1 MKMPLLRTLLPL
13 LLLALA
19 SGPVAA
25 QKVYRWVDTNGQVH
39 YGDSVPPEYANR
51 DRDVLNEQGLTVGH
65 QQGEETPAKEKARQ
79 EKEKEAR
86 AAEQQAQHDRMLLAT
101 YTSVDDIEQL
111 RARRLDQIDSQITIQ
126 LQSLETLKRR
136 YAEQLKRANFFKP
149 RNTKPNAPEMPEGM
163 ADDLAR
169 AAADIH
175 TQELNLQKRRDERVA
190 VNKQFDKDAARY
202 KQLRNLNQ

>member
-25 QKVYRWVDTNGQVH
+25 QKVYRWVDKNGQVH

-51 DRDVLNEQGLTVGH
+51 DRDVINKEGLTVGH
-65 QQGEETPAKEKARQ
+65 QQGEETPAEAKARQ
-79 EKEKEAR
+79 EQEKAAR
-86 AAEQQAQHDRMLLAT
+86 AAEQQAQHDRMLLGT

-111 RARRLDQIDSQITIQ
+111 RARRLDQIDSQIAIQ
-126 LQSLETLKRR
+126 QQSLETLKQR
-136 YAEQLKRANFFKP
+136 YAEQLKRAEFFKP

-169 AAADIH
+169 AQSDIK
-175 TQELNLQKRRDERVA
+175 TQEVNLQKRRDERVA
-190 VNKQFDKDAARY
+190 VNKQFDKDVERY
-202 KQLRNLNQ
+202 KQLRRINN